1 MKLANLDRRIATLV
15 PLGVVLAIA
24 GSVSLSS
31 RSPIFLTPELSWASP
46 TWDRPFGSGEGGV
59 DLLAVVGH
67 ASFRAVVL
75 AAVVSMI
82 GFAIGCPLGATAAIV
97 RGRFER
103 GVTRACDLVQ
113 AFPTFLLALVV
124 LSAVRSPSRL
134 DLGFVFTLTAW
145 APFTRLALAQT
156 RVLRDQAFVEAARAL
171 GVSPARVVVRHLVPN
186 LLGVVAVQLGG
197 TAAAVVVSEA
207 ALSFVGFGARDG
219 VSLGAVLDQGV
230 SAMLR
235 APHVLLVGAGAVFL
249 TSVSLM
255 AAGRAFDPAFAPRR
269 AKH

>member
-1 MKLANLDRRIATLV
+1 MKRYATLV
-15 PLGVVLAIA
+15 PLGAVLIVASLVA
-24 GSVSLSS
+24 LSS
-31 RSPIFLTPELSWASP
+31 RSPLLLTPELAWAPP
-46 TWDRPFGSGEGGV
+46 TWERPLGSGEGGV

-67 ASFRAVVL
+67 ASLRAVVL
-75 AAVVSMI
+75 ATVVSMI
-82 GFAIGCPLGATAAIV
+82 GFVVGCPLGATAAVV

-103 GVTRACDLVQ
+103 AVTRACDLVQ
-113 AFPTFLLALVV
+113 AFPTFLLVVVV
-124 LSAVRSPSRL
+124 LPAVRTPSRV
-134 DLGFVFTLTAW
+134 DLGFVFALTAW

-171 GVSPARVVVRHLVPN
+171 GVEPSRVIVRHLVPN

-235 APHVLLVGAGAVFL
+235 APHVLLVGAAAVFL

-269 AKH
+269 GRH

>member
-1 MKLANLDRRIATLV
+1 MKKARLL
-15 PLGVVLAIA
+15 PLAIVA
-24 GSVSLSS
+24 AVAAAVAFGE
-31 RSPIFLTPELSWASP
+31 RSPTRLDPTLSWMGP
-46 TWDRPFGSGEGGV
+46 NGDRPLGSGEAGV
-59 DLLAVVGH
+59 DLLALVGH
-67 ASFRAVVL
+67 ATARAVVL
-75 AAVVSMI
+75 AICVAAI
-82 GFAIGCPLGATAAIV
+82 GFVVGSPLGATAALA

-103 GVTRACDLVQ
+103 VVTRACDLVQ

-124 LSAVRSPSRL
+124 LSAVRSPGRVHL
-134 DLGFVFTLTAW
+134 AVVFAMTAW

-156 RVLRDQAFVEAARAL
+156 RILRDAAFIEAARAL
-171 GVSPARVVVRHLVPN
+171 GGGRVRVVLRHLVPN
-186 LLGVVAVQLGG
+186 LLGVVAVQLGS

-235 APHVLLVGAGAVFL
+235 APHVLFVGAFGVFA

-255 AAGRAFDPAFAPRR
+255 VAGRAFDPR
-269 AKH
+269 AR